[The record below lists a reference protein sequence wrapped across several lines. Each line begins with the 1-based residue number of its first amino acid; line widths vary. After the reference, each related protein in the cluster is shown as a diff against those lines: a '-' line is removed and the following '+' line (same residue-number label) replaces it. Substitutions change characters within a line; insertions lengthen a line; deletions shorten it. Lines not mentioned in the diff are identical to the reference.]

1 MLEKAGRRAPMP
13 QKLFKNEAMRRQN
26 EACSRQGLQPARR
39 GGATR
44 AQQSYAKR
52 SSFK

>member
-39 GGATR
+39 GGCNPSATKLCQ
-44 AQQSYAKR
+44 A
-52 SSFK
+52 